1 MATLILDNGA
11 GTAKVGFSTDNE
23 PRIIPNCVTKAKN
36 VRTRIF
42 IGDQIDEC
50 KDLSSLYY
58 LLPFQKGF
66 LVNWEIEK
74 QVWDRMFSKD
84 VCQVDFNET
93 AIIVT
98 EPFFNFPS
106 VGEAINEVI
115 FEEYQFQSLHRTQA
129 PTLSCYKH
137 QKDKET
143 SGSLFGTLVVE
154 SGYSFSH
161 IVPFLKN
168 KPLKEAIVRVN
179 VGGKVL
185 TNHLKEVISYRQL
198 MVMDETYV
206 INQMKED
213 VCYVS
218 THFNKDMN
226 IARLKG
232 PLNTISRDYILPDY
246 THIKR
251 GHVRP
256 PPQDG
261 GKSKGDEQM
270 IRMNNERFSVPEL
283 LFKPSDVGIQEMGI
297 SEGIMHCLSLV
308 ETELAP
314 HLLNNVVIT
323 GGNAL
328 LPGFQDRLYQDVRSM
343 ASDDYDVGMSTPK
356 NPITY
361 PWHAGC
367 DFSLDPNFPSMCVS
381 RHEYEEHGHNIC
393 SQKFNVSSTSPS

>member
-1 MATLILDNGA
+1 MATLVLDNGA
-11 GTAKVGFSTDNE
+11 GTAKIGFSTDSE
-23 PRIIPNCVTKAKN
+23 PKIIPNCVTKAKN

-74 QVWDRMFSKD
+74 QVWDHLFSKD

-93 AIIVT
+93 TVMVT

-115 FEEYQFQSLHRTQA
+115 FEEYQFQALYRTQA
-129 PTLSCYKH
+129 PSLTCYKH
-137 QKDKET
+137 QTDKET
-143 SGSLFGTLVVE
+143 SGSMFGTLVVD

-161 IVPFLKN
+161 IVPFYKN
-168 KPLKEAIVRVN
+168 KPVKEAIIRIN

-185 TNHLKEVISYRQL
+185 TNHLKEIISYRQL

-218 THFNKDMN
+218 TQFNKDMS
-226 IARLKG
+226 IARCKG
-232 PLNTISRDYILPDY
+232 PENTISQDYILPDY

-251 GHVRP
+251 GYVRS
-256 PPQDG
+256 QEEA
-261 GKSKGDEQM
+261 GKPKGDEQM
-270 IRMNNERFSVPEL
+270 IRMTNERFAIPEL
-283 LFKPSDVGIQEMGI
+283 LFHPSDVGIQEMGI
-297 SEGIMHCLSLV
+297 SESIMHSLTLV
-308 ETELAP
+308 EKELVP
-314 HLLNNVVIT
+314 HLLNNIVLT
-323 GGNAL
+323 GGNAH
-328 LPGFQDRLYQDVRSM
+328 LPGFQSRVFMDVRSM
-343 ASDDYDVGMSTPK
+343 ANDDMDVGISTAK

-361 PWHAGC
+361 AWHAGC
-367 DFSLDPNFPSMCVS
+367 DFSLDPTFPSLCVS
-381 RHEYEEHGHNIC
+381 RHDYEEYGHSVCTN
-393 SQKFNVSSTSPS
+393 KFNVP

>member
-1 MATLILDNGA
+1 MTTLIVDNGA
-11 GTAKVGFSTDNE
+11 GTAKAGFSTDPE

-58 LLPFQKGF
+58 LLPFQRGF

-74 QVWDRMFSKD
+74 QVWDRLFSKD
-84 VCQVDFNET
+84 VLQVDFNET
-93 AIIVT
+93 RLILT

-106 VGEAINEVI
+106 IGEAINEVI
-115 FEEYQFQSLHRTQA
+115 FEEFQFHALHRTQA
-129 PTLSCYKH
+129 PTLTCYKH

-143 SGSLFGTLVVE
+143 SGSMFGTLVID

-161 IVPFLKN
+161 IVPFYKN
-168 KPLKEAIVRVN
+168 KPVKEAIVRVN

-218 THFNKDMN
+218 TQFNKDME
-226 IARLKG
+226 IARKKY
-232 PLNTISRDYILPDY
+232 PENTISRDYILPDY

-251 GHVRP
+251 GYVRT
-256 PPQDG
+256 QEESSK
-261 GKSKGDEQM
+261 KSKGDEQM
-270 IRMNNERFSVPEL
+270 IRMNNERFAVPEL
-283 LFKPSDVGIQEMGI
+283 LFQPADVGIPEMGI
-297 SEGIMHCLSLV
+297 SESIIHSLSLV
-308 ETELAP
+308 DEELSP
-314 HLLNNVVIT
+314 HLLNNTVLT

-328 LPGFQDRLYQDVRSM
+328 LPGFQDRLQSDVRSM
-343 ASDDYDVGMSTPK
+343 ASDDFDVSVSMPG
-356 NPITY
+356 NPITF
-361 PWHAGC
+361 PWQAGC
-367 DFSLDPNFPSMCVS
+367 DLAADPSFPSLCVT
-381 RHEYEEHGHNIC
+381 RQEYEEHGHTIC
-393 SQKFNVSSTSPS
+393 SNKFNV

>member
-11 GTAKVGFSTDNE
+11 GTAKVGFSTDSE
-23 PRIIPNCVTKAKN
+23 PKIIPNCVTKAKN

-42 IGDQIDEC
+42 IGDQIEEC

-74 QVWDRMFSKD
+74 QVWDHMFSKD

-93 AIIVT
+93 ALLVT

-106 VGEAINEVI
+106 IGESINEVI
-115 FEEYQFQSLHRTQA
+115 FEEYQFQALHRTQA

-137 QKDKET
+137 QTDKVT
-143 SGSLFGTLVVE
+143 SGSLFGTLVVD

-161 IVPFLKN
+161 IVPFYKN
-168 KPLKEAIVRVN
+168 KPLKEAIIRVN

-218 THFNKDMN
+218 TQFKKDIS
-226 IARLKG
+226 IARLKY
-232 PLNTISRDYILPDY
+232 PENTISRDYILPDY

-251 GHVRP
+251 GYVRAP
-256 PPQDG
+256 EDS
-261 GKSKGDEQM
+261 GKAKGDEQM
-270 IRMNNERFSVPEL
+270 IRMNNERFAIPEL
-283 LFKPSDVGIQEMGI
+283 LFYPSDVGIQEMGL
-297 SEGIMHCLSLV
+297 SESIMHCMTLV
-308 ETELAP
+308 DKELVP
-314 HLLNNVVIT
+314 HLLNNIVLT

-328 LPGFQDRLYQDVRSM
+328 LPGFQDRIFQDVRSM
-343 ASDDYDVGMSTPK
+343 ASDDYDVGISTPT
-356 NPITY
+356 NPLTY
-361 PWHAGC
+361 AWQSGC
-367 DFSLDPNFPSMCVS
+367 DLALDPIFPSMCVS
-381 RHEYEEHGHNIC
+381 RHDYEEHGHVACIN
-393 SQKFNVSSTSPS
+393 KFNVS